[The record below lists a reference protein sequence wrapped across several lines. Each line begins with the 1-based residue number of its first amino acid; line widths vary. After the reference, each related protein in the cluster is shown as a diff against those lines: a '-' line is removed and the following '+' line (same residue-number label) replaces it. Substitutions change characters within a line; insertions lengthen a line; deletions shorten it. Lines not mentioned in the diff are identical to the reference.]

1 LLLSTFS
8 TNKEGKGEGTLCFF
22 LLVIASSFLPCHC
35 EALVES
41 RSNLTRR
48 VIPSPPYSVADE
60 ESQWDYFVVWFFTR
74 TDGIASPAFGGLAM
88 TEGVRRARND
98 RRSKAG
104 SMTEGV
110 RRARNDF

>member
-1 LLLSTFS
+1 MPRLQVYIVVGNRSL
-8 TNKEGKGEGTLCFF
+8 FF
-22 LLVIASSFLPCHC
+22 FVIASSFLPCHC

-60 ESQWDYFVVWFFTR
+60 ESQWDYFVVWYPTR

-88 TEGVRRARND
+88 
-98 RRSKAG
+98 
-104 SMTEGV
+104 
-110 RRARNDF
+110 